1 MQHPLDMGAHYY
13 PPEVHTDHRTH
24 RYRSFMIEEI
34 LTDHPEHKASAPGG
48 ELLKFGVHA
57 LLSARPFHN
66 QLAVLKAD
74 QTSLLKFPM
83 PPLSCSLGS
92 LGSPL
97 LSAAPGLQIGT
108 ASHHLPLDLHL
119 RGKLEH
125 GADLGSKTKKGRR
138 SRTVFTE
145 LQLMGLEKRFE
156 KQKYLSTPDRIDLAE
171 SLGLSQLQVKTWY
184 QNRRMKWKKI
194 VLQGG
199 GLESPTKP
207 KGRPKKNSIPSSEQL
222 SEQERSAAEADHQS
236 EGSGSNLESTQEE

>member
-1 MQHPLDMGAHYY
+1 
-13 PPEVHTDHRTH
+13 
-24 RYRSFMIEEI
+24 MIEEI
-34 LTDHPEHKASAPGG
+34 LTDHPDNKISSPAGD
-48 ELLKFGVHA
+48 LLKFGVHA
-57 LLSARPFHN
+57 LLSARPYHN
-66 QLAVLKAD
+66 HLVLKAD
-74 QTSLLKFPM
+74 QTSILKFPVS
-83 PPLSCSLGS
+83 PLSCSLGAPLS
-92 LGSPL
+92 SAL
-97 LSAAPGLQIGT
+97 LSGAAGLQVGSS
-108 ASHHLPLDLHL
+108 SHHLPLDLHL
-119 RGKLEH
+119 RGKLDP
-125 GADLGSKTKKGRR
+125 GGDAVSKTKKGRR

-222 SEQERSAAEADHQS
+222 SEQERTRDAERLSDGASSLSDA
-236 EGSGSNLESTQEE
+236 NQEE

>member
-1 MQHPLDMGAHYY
+1 MQHHLDLGGHYFA
-13 PPEVHTDHRTH
+13 PEAQPHDHRTH

-34 LTDHPEHKASAPGG
+34 LTDHPQHKASAPGG
-48 ELLKFGVHA
+48 ELLKFGVQA

-66 QLAVLKAD
+66 QLVLKD
-74 QTSLLKFPM
+74 QSSLLKFPM
-83 PPLSCSLGS
+83 SPLACS

-97 LSAAPGLQIGT
+97 GAQLLSAASGLQIGA

-125 GADLGSKTKKGRR
+125 GAEGGGKSKKGRR

-222 SEQERSAAEADHQS
+222 SEQQS
-236 EGSGSNLESTQEE
+236 EGSSRQSENTQEE

>member
-1 MQHPLDMGAHYY
+1 MQHPLEMGAHYY
-13 PPEVHTDHRTH
+13 PPEIHPDHRTH

-34 LTDHPEHKASAPGG
+34 LTDRPEHKASTPAG
-48 ELLKFGVHA
+48 ELLKFGVQA

-66 QLAVLKAD
+66 QLVLKAE

-83 PPLSCSLGS
+83 SPLSCSP

-97 LSAAPGLQIGT
+97 LSAPPGLQVGP

-125 GADLGSKTKKGRR
+125 GAEGGGKTKKGRR

-222 SEQERSAAEADHQS
+222 SEQERCADTDHRSEAAD
-236 EGSGSNLESTQEE
+236 LENTQEELPGHT